1 MAADES
7 IAARL
12 DALEAVDEQILAVLD
27 VQSERMGAIEADIVS
42 VWRTFPRY
50 AVAVAVVVM
59 LVVYGADYLV
69 YDVMRAP
76 ARGISH

>member
-27 VQSERMGAIEADIVS
+27 VQSERMGGLEPDIVS
-42 VWRTFPRY
+42 VWRTLP
-50 AVAVAVVVM
+50 
-59 LVVYGADYLV
+59 
-69 YDVMRAP
+69 
-76 ARGISH
+76 S